1 VRSRAALVWTA
12 AAVLLGLYLAVVALS
27 FQQRVLDPTEYMYG
41 ESIVLDETHRLAE
54 GQPLYAPPT
63 ALPLTVTA
71 YPPVYYLAVGLLQQL
86 SGNAGYGP
94 GRLLST
100 AATLGS
106 AVLIGWSVHRITARW
121 AAGLLAAGLF
131 VTQNL
136 TVLLWGPTHR
146 VDMLA
151 LCFALSGLALATAGR
166 TTFAALPLALAI
178 LTKQTYVAA
187 PACVLL
193 ALWPRRRAMLR
204 FGGVLVV
211 SVLLGVCIGTWL
223 TGNELLWHTVVA
235 NANPF
240 NLDYFVAML
249 GQFAQFNA
257 LPLVA
262 AAALFGLPARPAERQ
277 WRAYFVLS
285 GLVALATVGKIGA
298 SSNYWLELT
307 AATSVLIGLLAAR
320 LSEPSAA
327 PAAFA
332 SAGLA
337 GLVLASLLMCIPAYQ
352 ATMNQTVAAAIGG
365 SSVDSADRLQMA
377 AVVANEP
384 GPLLTDDPD
393 LALQAGKPVE
403 FELIYTLLALQ
414 GVWDEA
420 PILNPIR
427 ARQFGL
433 VVLQEALDAPP
444 RPLLSMHFTDRVR
457 SALQE
462 AYAPAGQLAGYWLYR
477 PTTISLDWVGARA
490 CAGSPGGACSAWRRG
505 SAPFYPRPG
514 RDSRLLPSFRDVSS

>member
-1 VRSRAALVWTA
+1 VKSRAALVWAA
-12 AAVLLGLYLAVVALS
+12 AAVLIGLYLVVAALS
-27 FQQRVLDPTEYMYG
+27 FYERVLDPNEYMYG
-41 ESIVLDETHRLAE
+41 ESIVLDETHRLAD
-54 GQPLYAPPT
+54 GQPLYTPPD

-71 YPPVYYLAVGLLQQL
+71 YPPVYYVGVGLLQQL
-86 SGNAGYGP
+86 SGDTGYSV
-94 GRLLST
+94 GRTVSV
-100 AATLGS
+100 AATIAS
-106 AVLIGWSVHRITARW
+106 VALIVWSVHRITGSAP
-121 AAGLLAAGLF
+121 AGLLGGGLF

-166 TTFAALPLALAI
+166 STLAAFPFALAI

-187 PACVLL
+187 SACVLI

-204 FGGVLVV
+204 FVAVLMG
-211 SVLLGVCIGTWL
+211 SLLLAVGIGTWV
-223 TGNELLWHTVVA
+223 TDNQLLWHTVVA

-240 NLDYFVAML
+240 DLDYFVAML
-249 GQFAQFNA
+249 SQFAQFNA

-262 AAALFGLPARPAERQ
+262 AAALFGLPARAAERQ

-285 GLVALATVGKIGA
+285 GLVALATIGKIGA

-337 GLVLASLLMCIPAYQ
+337 GVVLASLLTCIPAYQ
-352 ATMNQTVAAAIGG
+352 ATMNQTAAAAIGG
-365 SSVDSADRLQMA
+365 PPVAIASRRQVA
-377 AVVANEP
+377 AFVANEP

-393 LALQAGKPVE
+393 LALQAGKRVE

-414 GVWDEA
+414 GVWDET
-420 PILNPIR
+420 PILNSIR

-433 VVLQEALDAPP
+433 VVLQEPLDAAP
-444 RPLLSMHFTDRVR
+444 RPLLSAHLTDKVR
-457 SALQE
+457 LALE
-462 AYAPAGQLAGYWLYR
+462 DVYAPAGEIDGYWLYR
-477 PTTISLDWVGARA
+477 PI
-490 CAGSPGGACSAWRRG
+490 
-505 SAPFYPRPG
+505 PRPDASG
-514 RDSRLLPSFRDVSS
+514 ISS

>member
-1 VRSRAALVWTA
+1 MA
-12 AAVLLGLYLAVVALS
+12 AAGLIGLYLVVLALS
-27 FQQRVLDPTEYMYG
+27 FHQRVLDRTEYMYG

-71 YPPVYYLAVGLLQQL
+71 YPPVYYLVVGLLQHF
-86 SGNAGYGP
+86 SGDAGYSV
-94 GRLLST
+94 GRMVSVTATVASALLI
-100 AATLGS
+100 
-106 AVLIGWSVHRITARW
+106 VWSVRRVCARW
-121 AAGLLAAGLF
+121 AAGLLAGGLF
-131 VTQNL
+131 LTQNL

-151 LCFALSGLALATAGR
+151 LCFALSGLALATGGR
-166 TTFAALPLALAI
+166 STLAAFPLALAI

-193 ALWPRRRAMLR
+193 TLWPERRAMLR
-204 FGGVLVV
+204 FVGVFVG
-211 SVLLGVCIGTWL
+211 SVLLAYGIGGWL
-223 TGNELLWHTVVA
+223 TGNQLLWHTVVA

-240 NLDYFVAML
+240 DLDYFVAML
-249 GQFAQFNA
+249 SQFAQFNA

-285 GLVALATVGKIGA
+285 GIVTLATVGKIGA

-307 AATSVLIGLLAAR
+307 AATSVLIGVLAAR
-320 LSEPSAA
+320 VSEPSAA

-337 GLVLASLLMCIPAYQ
+337 GLVLASLLACIPAYQ
-352 ATMNQTVAAAIGG
+352 ATMNQTASIAIGG
-365 SSVDSADRLQMA
+365 PPADIADRLQA
-377 AVVANEP
+377 AAFVADEA
-384 GPLLTDDPD
+384 GPVLTDDPD

-420 PILNPIR
+420 PVLNPIR

-433 VVLQEALDAPP
+433 VVLEEPLDAPP
-444 RPLLSMHFTDRVR
+444 RPLLSMHLTDSVR
-457 SALQE
+457 DALQD
-462 AYAPAGQLAGYWLYR
+462 AYAPSGRLGAYWLYR
-477 PTTISLDWVGARA
+477 PIT
-490 CAGSPGGACSAWRRG
+490 P
-505 SAPFYPRPG
+505 
-514 RDSRLLPSFRDVSS
+514 